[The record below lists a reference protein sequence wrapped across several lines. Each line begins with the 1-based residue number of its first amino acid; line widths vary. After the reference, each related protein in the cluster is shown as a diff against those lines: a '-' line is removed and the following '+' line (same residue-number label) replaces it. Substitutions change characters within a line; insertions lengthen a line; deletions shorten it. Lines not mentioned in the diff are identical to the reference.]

1 MPTEFGIQESK
12 EACLCEDIFMSA
24 LRMWLI
30 CRRAT
35 GKQARIGRE
44 AAQQFARALSLF
56 VRGMGEENFLV
67 KYPKLYDEIRCL
79 FERV

>member
-1 MPTEFGIQESK
+1 MPTASGIQESK
-12 EACLCEDIFMSA
+12 EVCLCEDVLMCA

-44 AAQQFARALSLF
+44 VAQQFARSLSLLAK
-56 VRGMGEENFLV
+56 GMGEEEFKV
-67 KYPKLYDEIRCL
+67 KYPQIYYEMSNLIV
-79 FERV
+79 RV